1 MSMTDT
7 ERQWQQF
14 EDIGEIR
21 VRHNIAARI
30 YGEDNMLAAREWLS
44 HKERVQRSGADALNA
59 PSNSEQIRIARS
71 AKKAAWAAA
80 IAAMVAAICAAVA
93 IWILLLK
100 P

>member
-7 ERQWQQF
+7 ERRWQQF

-44 HKERVQRSGADALNA
+44 YKESVQRSGADALNGA
-59 PSNSEQIRIARS
+59 SNSEQIGIAQS
-71 AKKAAWAAA
+71 AKNAAWAAA
-80 IAAMVAAICAAVA
+80 IAAMIAAICAAVA
-93 IWILLLK
+93 IWSSLLK
-100 P
+100 S

>member
-7 ERQWQQF
+7 ERRWQQF

-30 YGEDNMLAAREWLS
+30 YGEDNVLAAREWLS
-44 HKERVQRSGADALNA
+44 ARERVQRSGADVLNA
-59 PSNSEQIRIARS
+59 PFNSEQIRIAQS

-80 IAAMVAAICAAVA
+80 MAAMVAAICAAVA